1 MTSISRGHEV
11 KATRRPGSRQKQTC
25 FKVTFTTDEG
35 PLCGIFVWRVLSA
48 NNGPSRTAALAK
60 AISQLRRLHVPFPDG
75 HAQHVQ
81 LPILGLAGRAGTL
94 KMLTEQ
100 SAWMS
105 ASKF

>member
-1 MTSISRGHEV
+1 MIGQN
-11 KATRRPGSRQKQTC
+11 A
-25 FKVTFTTDEG
+25 
-35 PLCGIFVWRVLSA
+35 A

-60 AISQLRRLHVPFPDG
+60 AISQLKRLHVPFPDG

-81 LPILGLAGRAGTL
+81 LPILVLAGCASTL

-105 ASKF
+105 ASKYLEHSLLTVVIRKPI